1 MPAAGMR
8 RTTRVFGIVKGGD
21 GARVLRS
28 GRRLWPDNDLKLRK
42 KTPPDESFKLM
53 DEAPR
58 AGAAYGARQDLCL
71 PQPGPTSPLHAD
83 GILRETDA
91 SYCAG
96 KMFGIVYSRKRKTLH
111 RSRNSHPCDRMYG
124 TYYVRRKKKRVSRF
138 FSGLESDPDQ
148 SRMVAVTLKGFPS
161 SVQLLAEFFSAV
173 MTYFRNNTVGWKQFT
188 AFLSSQ
194 PIAMAFAL
202 GGISFSLQPRCTD
215 GSRCFNIY
223 HSTGLKPLFFVNFS
237 SLPICFMYIHS
248 TMLLKAERS
257 SADLLILHKTTYGNT
272 EMLQDNRDSP
282 LLDSLGVAEL
292 LSTYTSPLKSTVFTL
307 RKKRTLR
314 RSKRFPNQSLVGLWR
329 SDTGRSLSGFSTVG
343 NSAPQ
348 PYRLANQFL
357 EKRACKTVVVNKN
370 ELQSAE
376 SGCKQ
381 VTILTSCSANLLVIE
396 ADKCFRDEG
405 AYITLDKYP
414 TNEWFLVV
422 KRNGVIR
429 CCHKAEKLMRPY
441 SSNPVTHDIIWTVS
455 DCLKLEFSNQG
466 DWNVFKELYKECAE
480 RNIPAS
486 TEKFIPVPRVIKVSS
501 YVDEQSAPFLRPEV
515 YIKQIGDEVY
525 EALTRRNPNYD
536 MDSEDEEWLSKFNS
550 DSCKENSTFEHVL
563 DEAFELIFD
572 SLEKASYC
580 IPNDFDN
587 CKVPDNLCSDL
598 CSREVL
604 DAVHSYWITKRKRKQ
619 SMLVRVFQVHQP
631 LREPTDHDNFQRK
644 RKKSKRPAG
653 HSSKAKYRTEAASV
667 NGFAIDDAAEE
678 AVMIRAE
685 KAGALARRSLDLA
698 GKKRSLAEILMMN
711 ADLMIYKAKM
721 SIRIA
726 EAAQNDGSS
735 DLADAAY
742 FFHQAPSPTHPP
754 N

>member
-381 VTILTSCSANLLVIE
+381 
-396 ADKCFRDEG
+396 
-405 AYITLDKYP
+405 
-414 TNEWFLVV
+414 
-422 KRNGVIR
+422 
-429 CCHKAEKLMRPY
+429 
-441 SSNPVTHDIIWTVS
+441 
-455 DCLKLEFSNQG
+455 
-466 DWNVFKELYKECAE
+466 ELYKECAE